1 MNEMSS
7 LRILSKGQVTDL
19 SKGFSLGGKPFSVF
33 LRPKKVTMELNT
45 LIKCK
50 LICDDAAG
58 NFPVPLGDWT
68 PGAVTEISPG
78 AVDLEEY
85 DLFWGAGEKI

>member
-1 MNEMSS
+1 
-7 LRILSKGQVTDL
+7 
-19 SKGFSLGGKPFSVF
+19 
-33 LRPKKVTMELNT
+33 MELNT